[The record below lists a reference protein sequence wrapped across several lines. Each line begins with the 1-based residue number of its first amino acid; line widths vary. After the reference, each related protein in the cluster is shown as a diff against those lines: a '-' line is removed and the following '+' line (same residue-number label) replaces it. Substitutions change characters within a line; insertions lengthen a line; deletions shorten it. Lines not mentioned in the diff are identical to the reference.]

1 MKDSDIID
9 RIKKADEG
17 ALKYLYQKY
26 YRMMVRMIINNS
38 GTEEEAQDIFQDSLI
53 IFWEKVINNEL
64 QLTSKISTYLY
75 SICQNLWRKELDRK
89 KRLSR
94 EEKDGEIPP
103 EHDQNEIIKIMHACI
118 NELGETCK
126 QVLTLYYFDKLS
138 MKEIADKLSFSNAD
152 TAKTK
157 KYKCKQELDKLVKS
171 KYTIEDFVD

>member
-1 MKDSDIID
+1 MKDSEILD

-26 YRMMVRMIINNS
+26 YRMMVRMVINNS

-75 SICQNLWRKELDRK
+75 SICLNLWRKELDRK

-94 EEKDGEIPP
+94 EEKDGEIIP
-103 EHDQNEIIKIMHACI
+103 EHDQNEIVKIMHSCI
-118 NELGETCK
+118 NELGDTCK
-126 QVLTLYYFDKLS
+126 QVLTLYYFEKLS
-138 MKEIADKLSFSNAD
+138 MKEIAETLNFSNAD

>member
-94 EEKDGEIPP
+94 EEKDGEIAP

-138 MKEIADKLSFSNAD
+138 MKEIAEKLNFSNAD